1 MRPPDHTDILTL
13 PGELT
18 KNRKALEHAV
28 AAVMPTTWP
37 EGEKRLVATQ
47 AELIGKVLIRRLHS
61 DVRRAKI
68 GYLFQERMQTRAT
81 VTLGKAKKASVE
93 LHYYAELDFVI
104 EFNHEAW
111 LELPPNA
118 KIALVD
124 HELAH
129 LGLDDTGQYC
139 LVPHD
144 VEEFGAIVLRWGLW
158 RPSLVTFGHAVANQ
172 LELFE
177 KLDVAKAAK

>member
-1 MRPPDHTDILTL
+1 MTDNHTDVLTL
-13 PGELT
+13 PDELT

-28 AAVMPTTWP
+28 SATIPTTWP

-47 AELIGKVLIRRLHS
+47 PELIAKVLIPRLHS
-61 DVRRAKI
+61 DVRRAKV
-68 GYLFQERMQTRAT
+68 GYLFRERMQNRAT

-104 EFNHEAW
+104 DFNHETW
-111 LELPPNA
+111 IQLPSNA
-118 KIALVD
+118 KVALVD

-129 LGLDDTGQYC
+129 LGLDDAGQYA

-144 VEEFGAIVLRWGLW
+144 VEEFGSIILRWGLW
-158 RPSLVTFGHAVANQ
+158 HESLVSFGHAVANQ
-172 LELFE
+172 LELFQ
-177 KLDVAKAAK
+177 KSNVAKVGT